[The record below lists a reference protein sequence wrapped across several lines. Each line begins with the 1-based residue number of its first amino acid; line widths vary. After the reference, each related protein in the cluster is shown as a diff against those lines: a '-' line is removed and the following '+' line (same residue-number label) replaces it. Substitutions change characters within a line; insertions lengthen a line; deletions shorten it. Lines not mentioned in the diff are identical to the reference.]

1 MATRSS
7 VSGNQPLPS
16 PLARALRLGV
26 TPLLIAAMFSLVSNM
41 LYLALPI
48 YTNQIYSRVIT
59 SQSGATLLILSGGCA
74 FVFIIS
80 AIIDHYRQQV
90 LSGFGVVFDQQL
102 ASRTFAALFDAVVRR
117 RGTRAQ
123 ALRDLDTVRQAI
135 GGHAIAMVFDVP
147 WIPLFM
153 VILFIIDPTIGLVT
167 LGGGIVLIILAYLQ
181 DRATH
186 EKIKEANEAAITSYG
201 FTDAALRNGE
211 VVRALGMLPTIGRQW
226 ARSRYISVSAGSEA
240 AERAGFYSGSIRFVR
255 MFIQIL
261 IIAVGA
267 WLVVERVIPSG
278 LLFANMIL
286 ASRALAPLER
296 IVGSWKSLVEAQ
308 SAYKRLD
315 QMLLDYEPPTPVTQL
330 PVPSGA
336 LSVEAVSFAPV
347 GAPSLVLTNLNFRI
361 EPGDFVGMIGPS
373 GAGKSSLAR
382 LMAGIWKPTAG
393 TVRLDGADV
402 YSWDREDFGRHVS
415 YQPQDTELFAGTV
428 RDNIARFLPNATDAQ
443 VVAAAQ
449 MADAHDLIVRLPKG
463 YETELGEGGAVLSA
477 GQRQRVGLARTLF
490 GDPKL
495 IILDEP
501 NANLDPDGE
510 AALLA
515 AIRRMKERGATI
527 ILISHK
533 PTIFALADKIILLI
547 NGQVAEYGPRD
558 QVLARFTTRT
568 PQQPQP
574 QPAKAENPAKLSE
587 VKS

>member
-1 MATRSS
+1 MASRPNP
-7 VSGNQPLPS
+7 GGDQPLPS
-16 PLARALRLGV
+16 PLARAIRLGV
-26 TPLLIAAMFSLVSNM
+26 RPFMFAALFSLVSNL

-59 SQSGATLLILSGGCA
+59 SQSGSTLLILSGGCA
-74 FVFIIS
+74 FVFLIS
-80 AIIDHYRQQV
+80 GVIDHYRAQV

-135 GGHAIAMVFDVP
+135 GGHAISMMFDLP
-147 WIPLFM
+147 WIPLFL
-153 VILFIIDPTIGLVT
+153 VILFIIDPAIGLVT
-167 LGGGIVLIILAYLQ
+167 LGGGIALVVLAFLQ

-186 EKIKEANEAAITSYG
+186 EKIKEASEAAIASYG

-226 ARSRYISVSAGSEA
+226 ARNRYTSVAVGSEA
-240 AERAGFYSGSIRFVR
+240 AESNGFYSVAIRFVR

-267 WLVVERVIPSG
+267 WLVVERTIPSG

-296 IVGSWKSLVEAQ
+296 IVGSWKQLIEAY

-315 QMLLDYEPPTPVTQL
+315 RILLDYEQPTPVTQL
-330 PVPSGA
+330 PTPKGA
-336 LSVEAVSFAPV
+336 ISVESVSFAPM
-347 GAPSLVLTNLNFRI
+347 GAPALILSGLKFKI
-361 EPGDFVGMIGPS
+361 EPGEFVGIIGPS

-382 LMAGIWKPTAG
+382 LLVGIWKPNTGA
-393 TVRLDGADV
+393 VRLDGANV
-402 YSWDREDFGRHVS
+402 YNWDRADFGRNVS

-428 RDNIARFLPNATDAQ
+428 RDNIARFLPDATDAQ

-449 MADAHDLIVRLPKG
+449 MADAHELILRLPNG
-463 YETELGEGGAVLSA
+463 YETDLGEGGAVLSA
-477 GQRQRVGLARTLF
+477 GQRQRVGLARTMF
-490 GDPKL
+490 GDPKV
-495 IILDEP
+495 IVLDEP
-501 NANLDPDGE
+501 NANLDTDGE

-527 ILISHK
+527 VMISHK
-533 PTIFALADKIILLI
+533 PSAFAMADKILFLM
-547 NGQVAEYGPRD
+547 NGQVADFGPRD
-558 QVLARFTTRT
+558 EVLGRLM
-568 PQQPQP
+568 PQRQQAQKTGPG
-574 QPAKAENPAKLSE
+574 KPAKLTEAES
-587 VKS
+587 

>member
-1 MATRSS
+1 MF
-7 VSGNQPLPS
+7 
-16 PLARALRLGV
+16 
-26 TPLLIAAMFSLVSNM
+26 AAVFSLVSNL

-59 SQSGATLLILSGGCA
+59 SQSGSTLLILSGGCA
-74 FVFIIS
+74 FVFLIS
-80 AIIDHYRQQV
+80 GIIDHYRQQV

-123 ALRDLDTVRQAI
+123 ALRDLDAVRQAL
-135 GGHAIAMVFDVP
+135 GGHAIAIMFDLP
-147 WIPLFM
+147 WMPLFM
-153 VILFIIDPTIGLVT
+153 LILFIIDPTIGLVT
-167 LGGGIVLIILAYLQ
+167 IGGGIALVILAFLQ
-181 DRATH
+181 DRSTH
-186 EKIKEANEAAITSYG
+186 EKIKEASEAAIASYG

-226 ARSRYISVSAGSEA
+226 ARSRYTSVAVGSEA
-240 AERAGFYSGSIRFVR
+240 AESAGFYSVSIRFVR

-267 WLVVERVIPSG
+267 WLVVERTIPSG

-296 IVGSWKSLVEAQ
+296 IVGSWKSLVEAYA
-308 SAYKRLD
+308 AYKRLD
-315 QMLLDYEPPTPVTQL
+315 RILLEYEPPTPVTQL
-330 PVPSGA
+330 PVPKGMLA
-336 LSVEAVSFAPV
+336 IEAVSFAPA
-347 GAPSLVLTNLNFRI
+347 GASALVLTNLNFRI
-361 EPGDFVGMIGPS
+361 DSGSFVGIIGPS

-382 LMAGIWKPTAG
+382 LMCGIWKPNTG

-428 RDNIARFLPNATDAQ
+428 RDNIARFLPDATDAQ

-449 MADAHDLIVRLPKG
+449 MADAHELILRLPKG

-515 AIRRMKERGATI
+515 ALHRVKERGATI
-527 ILISHK
+527 VLISHK
-533 PTIFALADKIILLI
+533 PSTFALADKILLLI
-547 NGQVAEYGPRD
+547 NGQIADFGPRD
-558 QVLARFTTRT
+558 EVMARFA
-568 PQQPQP
+568 PKPQP
-574 QPAKAENPAKLSE
+574 QKAQPEKPAKLTE
-587 VKS
+587 VNS

>member
-1 MATRSS
+1 MAISPQIG
-7 VSGNQPLPS
+7 GNQPLPS
-16 PLARALRLGV
+16 PLARAMRLGV
-26 TPLLIAAMFSLVSNM
+26 KPLIIAAMFSLVSNL

-59 SQSGATLLILSGGCA
+59 SQSGSTLLVLSGGCA
-74 FVFIIS
+74 FVFLIS
-80 AIIDHYRQQV
+80 GIIDQYRQQI

-123 ALRDLDTVRQAI
+123 ALRDLDTVRHAI
-135 GGHAIAMVFDVP
+135 GGHAIAIMFDLP
-147 WIPLFM
+147 WMPLFLL
-153 VILFIIDPTIGLVT
+153 ILFIIDPMIGLVT
-167 LGGGIVLIILAYLQ
+167 LLGGITLLILAFLQ
-181 DRATH
+181 DRSTH
-186 EKIKEANEAAITSYG
+186 EKIKEANEAAIASYG

-226 ARSRYISVSAGSEA
+226 ARNRYISIAVGSEA
-240 AERAGFYSGSIRFVR
+240 AESSGFYSGAIRFVR

-267 WLVVERVIPSG
+267 WLVVERTIPSG

-296 IVGSWKSLVEAQ
+296 IVGSWKQLIEAQ

-315 QMLLDYEPPTPVTQL
+315 QMLLDYEPPTPVTKL
-330 PVPSGA
+330 PRPTGA
-336 LSVEAVSFAPV
+336 LAVESVSFAPF

-361 EPGDFVGMIGPS
+361 QAGDFVGIIGPS

-402 YSWDREDFGRHVS
+402 YSWDREDFGRNVS

-428 RDNIARFLPNATDAQ
+428 RDNIARFLPDATDEQ
-443 VVAAAQ
+443 VVTAAQ
-449 MADAHDLIVRLPKG
+449 LADAHELILRLPKG

-490 GDPKL
+490 GEPKL
-495 IILDEP
+495 VILDEP
-501 NANLDPDGE
+501 NANLDADGE
-510 AALLA
+510 TALLA
-515 AIRRMKERGATI
+515 AIGRMKARGATI

-533 PTIFALADKIILLI
+533 PSIFAEADKIILLV

-558 QVLARFTTRT
+558 QVMARFMPKPA
-568 PQQPQP
+568 PQAQAQPP
-574 QPAKAENPAKLSE
+574 RPAKLTEAES
-587 VKS
+587 

>member
-1 MATRSS
+1 MATSPNRG
-7 VSGNQPLPS
+7 GNQPLPS
-16 PLARALRLGV
+16 PLARAIRLGIR
-26 TPLLIAAMFSLVSNM
+26 PFMFAAVFSLVSNL

-59 SQSGATLLILSGGCA
+59 SQSGSTLLILSGGCA
-74 FVFIIS
+74 FVFLVS
-80 AIIDHYRQQV
+80 GIIDHYRQQV

-123 ALRDLDTVRQAI
+123 ALRDLDAVRQAL
-135 GGHAIAMVFDVP
+135 GGHAIAIMFDLP
-147 WIPLFM
+147 WMPLFM
-153 VILFIIDPTIGLVT
+153 LILFIIDPTIGLVT
-167 LGGGIVLIILAYLQ
+167 MGGGITLVILAFLQ
-181 DRATH
+181 DRSTH
-186 EKIKEANEAAITSYG
+186 EKIKEASEAAIASYG

-226 ARSRYISVSAGSEA
+226 ARSRYTSVAVGSEA
-240 AERAGFYSGSIRFVR
+240 AESAGFYSVSIRFVR

-267 WLVVERVIPSG
+267 WLVVERTIPSG

-296 IVGSWKSLVEAQ
+296 IVGSWKSLIEAYA
-308 SAYKRLD
+308 AYKRLD
-315 QMLLDYEPPTPVTQL
+315 RILLEYEPPTPVTQL
-330 PVPSGA
+330 PVPKGMLA
-336 LSVEAVSFAPV
+336 VEAVSFAPA
-347 GAPSLVLTNLNFRI
+347 GASALVLTNLNFRI
-361 EPGDFVGMIGPS
+361 DPGSFIGIIGPS

-382 LMAGIWKPTAG
+382 LMCGIWKPNTG

-428 RDNIARFLPNATDAQ
+428 RDNIARFLPDATDAQ
-443 VVAAAQ
+443 VVGAAQ
-449 MADAHDLIVRLPKG
+449 MADAHELILRLPKG

-490 GDPKL
+490 GEPKL

-515 AIRRMKERGATI
+515 ALRRVKERGATI
-527 ILISHK
+527 VLISHK
-533 PTIFALADKIILLI
+533 PSTFALADKILLLI
-547 NGQVAEYGPRD
+547 NGQIADYGPRD
-558 QVLARFTTRT
+558 EVMARFAPK
-568 PQQPQP
+568 PQKAQPEKP
-574 QPAKAENPAKLSE
+574 VKLTE
-587 VKS
+587 VNS